1 MFEADLWAGNRRS
14 ARALFMFFF
23 VLLAGRRSGRVGR
36 YDASAAFDARP
47 PLCASITD
55 EGGMPAVESH
65 GALFPP
71 DDRGDYPAQRHA
83 SAMRD
88 RLGLYDTRFA
98 HWQSL
103 ALGP

>member
-23 VLLAGRRSGRVGR
+23 VLLAGPRARR
-36 YDASAAFDARP
+36 AAFGARP

-55 EGGMPAVESH
+55 EGCMPAVESH